1 MYITIPPMSAA
12 CCARSSGAA
21 RSPLPAPASGMKRRS
36 APGVTKSCRR
46 SKKSASAGQTVIW
59 IDEAGFYQLPGRVR
73 TYAPRGQTPLL
84 RLPLTRDHLAVI
96 CALTAEGRLLQRGE
110 GGALTGGG
118 VGGLFA
124 HFMRPGTAEGRL
136 LQRVQERPFTAED
149 IVAFLAH
156 VLRQVPGAV
165 LVIWD
170 GAPIHRAKVV
180 KEFLKSQEGQR
191 LWLERLP
198 GYAPELNPV
207 EGIWNY

>member
-1 MYITIPPMSAA
+1 M
-12 CCARSSGAA
+12 
-21 RSPLPAPASGMKRRS
+21 
-36 APGVTKSCRR
+36 
-46 SKKSASAGQTVIW
+46 IW

-96 CALTAEGRLLQRGE
+96 CAL
-110 GGALTGGG
+110 
-118 VGGLFA
+118 
-124 HFMRPGTAEGRL
+124 TAEGRL

-180 KEFLKSQEGQR
+180 KEFLKSQ
-191 LWLERLP
+191 
-198 GYAPELNPV
+198 
-207 EGIWNY
+207 